1 MALTADNF
9 LQSNSGGHDGNGNV
23 TLPDATQV
31 GSRLILACAR
41 TTLSGTP
48 AGWTLDNSLSV
59 GTIYSRAGDG
69 ASSWA
74 FDLAANESCE
84 WDLFE
89 ITGLDPDVPIDVT
102 TTGTGFNGST
112 GTTEPTT
119 TYDGVLIGMHR
130 SVGTVGSG
138 TVPTF
143 GAHTTN
149 EELSDHGH
157 ATGGAFAPVAISTC
171 RRFVQS
177 LGSFECDCDPT
188 SGTATGG
195 IVCYTAEG
203 AKRAP
208 NIEHFWSFPAEMI
221 GVPAAAHSGIG
232 ASASKY
238 LYNYTGAPVITADGL
253 QLTGVASIQ
262 NVESDIFGVANN
274 AGHVAKVRFRLDAAA
289 ADYELVT
296 LSDSN
301 GEDVV
306 VRYVSAS
313 QKIGV
318 KVGTGAEV
326 LSDATVTTG
335 QFYNLDLRARRI
347 LTTSPGTCDWRLDY
361 GSGPVAQTPATVA
374 SDGQAL
380 GALQWMRL
388 GWAVNRT
395 GTVTFRYALFSPDA
409 GHYPLGDF
417 IFPFVKVDPAG
428 TPTVVGTANNFRRF
442 ITNGTVDGTFI
453 AANVRD
459 ALDDWPPVTGAS
471 ADGLA
476 VVTAHATDYCQ
487 VPMATY
493 QASPTGSLRHAR
505 AIIPLWAASATAATI
520 KVVLWDG
527 TTATNIWNETDP
539 NADNTANSPWLCRLW
554 KPAGGWTQPKLD
566 AAAVRVGAADATPD
580 IGCNAMGVELCV
592 QVAETIPVFGGT
604 DPLRVEQLTDPNS
617 GGVLALRAYAP
628 TEYGATLIYE
638 LSGVAQTPVVVAAGS
653 NPHTVTIDAVD
664 ASVVTRI
671 ELAPDQPA

>member
-1 MALTADNF
+1 VPLSADNF
-9 LQSNSGGHDGNGNV
+9 LQANSGSHDGDGNV

-41 TTLSGTP
+41 TTLAGTP
-48 AGWTLDNSLSV
+48 AGWTQDNPLSV
-59 GTIYSRAGDG
+59 GTIYSRPGDG

-74 FDLAANESCE
+74 FNLGATESCE

-89 ITGLDPDVPIDVT
+89 VTGLDPDVPIDVT
-102 TTGTGFNGST
+102 PTGTGFSGST
-112 GTTEPTT
+112 GTTEPST
-119 TYDGVLIGMHR
+119 TYDGLLIGMHR

-188 SGTATGG
+188 SGTPTGG
-195 IVCYTAEG
+195 IVLYTAEG
-203 AKRAP
+203 AKRQA
-208 NIEHFWSFPAEMI
+208 NIEHFWSFPAEMAGI
-221 GVPAAAHSGIG
+221 AASAHSAI
-232 ASASKY
+232 SST
-238 LYNYTGAPVITADGL
+238 LNYFSFMAGTPAITADGL
-253 QLTGVASIQ
+253 QLTGAANIQ
-262 NVESDIFGVANN
+262 WVESNIFGVASN
-274 AGHVAKVRFRLDAAA
+274 AGHVAKVQFRLDSAA
-289 ADYELVT
+289 ADFELVT
-296 LSDSN
+296 LRDVN
-301 GEDVV
+301 GLDTV
-306 VRYVSAS
+306 VRYVHAS

-335 QFYNLDLRARRI
+335 QQYVLDLRARRI
-347 LTTSPGTCDWRLDY
+347 LSTSPGTCDWRLDY
-361 GSGPVAQTPATVA
+361 GSGPVTQAQATA
-374 SDGQAL
+374 TSNGSAL
-380 GALQWMRL
+380 GALQALRL
-388 GWAVNRT
+388 GWGVART
-395 GTVTFRYALFSPDA
+395 GTVTFRYALFSSNA

-417 IFPFVKVDPAG
+417 IFPFLKVDPAG
-428 TPTVVGTANNFRRF
+428 TPTVSGTANNFRRF
-442 ITNGTVDGTFI
+442 TANGTVDGTFI

-459 ALDDWPPVTGAS
+459 ALDEWPPVSGAS

-476 VVTAHATDYCQ
+476 CVTAHATDYCEI
-487 VPMATY
+487 PMATY

-505 AIIPLWAASATAATI
+505 ALLPLWAASGTAATC

-539 NADNTANSPWLCRLW
+539 GFDNTANSPWLCPLW
-554 KPAGGWTQPKLD
+554 KPAGGWTQPKLN
-566 AAAVRVGAADATPD
+566 AAAVRYGSADATPD
-580 IGCNAMGVELCV
+580 NGLKAAGIELCV
-592 QVAETIPVFGGT
+592 QVAETIPVFGGS
-604 DPLRVEQLTDPNS
+604 DPLRVEQLSDPDS
-617 GGVLALRAYAP
+617 GGVLALRAYTPANQS
-628 TEYGATLIYE
+628 ATLIYE
-638 LSGVAQTPVVVAAGS
+638 LGGVAQTPVVVAAGS
-653 NPHTVTIDAVD
+653 NPHTVIVDAVD

-671 ELAPDQPA
+671 ELAPDEPV